1 MRRKGLNFALSSLK
15 DGDCDDPP
23 LHFGHASF
31 AIGAVGQLQQQAAPL
46 MTAMEPKHVAMQKE
60 TDSLCQLCPT

>member
-1 MRRKGLNFALSSLK
+1 MAI
-15 DGDCDDPP
+15 DCDDPP

-60 TDSLCQLCPT
+60 TDSLSLSALSYVID